1 MVITQLVAD
10 LQKAKNKY
18 GDITCLNQ
26 SMKDIYFSPEVY
38 VRDKET
44 GKLYDIESGD
54 GIIYSIAISKGDP
67 NFSFSVIVG

>member
-18 GDITCLNQ
+18 GDIACLNQ

-44 GKLYDIESGD
+44 GNLYDIESGD
-54 GIIYSIAISKGDP
+54 GIIYSKAIEKGSKEYEYCV
-67 NFSFSVIVG
+67 VIG

>member
-44 GKLYDIESGD
+44 GTLYDIESGD
-54 GIIYSIAISKGDP
+54 GIIYSKAIEKGSKEYEYCV
-67 NFSFSVIVG
+67 VIG